1 MTEVVMWGVI
11 VLAAVMLLRA
21 IVNNRFSNQ
30 NNNAA
35 VLTAFHD
42 FQPKDKQQAV
52 EVVIEEKAG
61 KAYLSLKEESK
72 NEK

>member
-1 MTEVVMWGVI
+1 MDGSWRSDVTEVVMWGVI
-11 VLAAVMLLRA
+11 VLAAVMVLRA

-42 FQPKDKQQAV
+42 FQSLC
-52 EVVIEEKAG
+52 EKHRN
-61 KAYLSLKEESK
+61 L
-72 NEK
+72 